1 MTKTMEALLS
11 KSAKL
16 RENHMNLKEDQADER
31 QGVVKK
37 TRQFNKCW
45 DVGVKL

>member
-16 RENHMNLKEDQADER
+16 RDNHMTLKEDQADER

-37 TRQFNKCW
+37 NSSGQQVLGCMC
-45 DVGVKL
+45 